1 MVSPYSGRS
10 TYWMGFENEGDDVV
24 KTVETYN
31 NYGQAWS
38 NNPMYQTFYR
48 NMAIYYSTIIEP
60 SSWDTGLIFTGKQ
73 GELIKMMVP
82 QAMSLTRQIVGIVC
96 KQKLAF
102 NCVADSKAQDVVEV
116 TRLGNALCKSV
127 VEQQKLDLTYEFA
140 VEQSMLTGLLILYT
154 HWRTDKGKRHAVDEK
169 GVQHFKGDVEICAPT
184 VWDLL
189 FDHRIED
196 PRAWNWVQVRVIRNR
211 WDLIAQHPELKE
223 ELLALPSV
231 RSAQGRFM
239 YAADM
244 SPSDEDNV
252 YVYNLYH
259 KPTPAL
265 PEGRYIAY
273 GDNKTILYDGP
284 NFYGELPVYV
294 GRSQPIPQSG
304 FAYPFFSQ
312 LVPIQEIFDTCV
324 SAIATN
330 NATFAVQNVAVP
342 RGAGINVQQILGMN
356 FFSYTP
362 QAGVPNGGKP
372 EPIQLTQSSPETY
385 KFLEYLEKY
394 LRDLSSINSALR
406 GDPPSQVSAG
416 TAIATLTATALETV
430 LQGAKSSR
438 IALKSAMMGAL
449 NCYRRFASVERE
461 LPITG
466 ITGQE
471 SMKSFTGEDLDP
483 IKDITINEANPMM
496 QTLTGRIETAREVVN
511 LGLVTNVKGYFA
523 VLEGAESSEL
533 YKKELSEED
542 LVNRENE
549 DLLTGNE
556 VVVLSGDDHPYHMM
570 MHYTLLNH
578 SKVRLESDLAARV
591 MAHIVEHYEVS
602 QNTDPNFLAMIRTG
616 KMPEIM
622 PPPMGGGAPPPPG
635 EEGGG
640 MVDPMGKKAQGE
652 TGAQPAD
659 PAKDQVAR
667 GAA

>member
-1 MVSPYSGRS
+1 MVSPYSGRH
-10 TYWMGFENEGDDVV
+10 TYWMSFENEAEDVV
-24 KTVETYN
+24 KNVETYN
-31 NYGQAWS
+31 NFGQAWA

-60 SSWDTGLIFTGKQ
+60 NAWDTGLVFTGKQ

-82 QAMSLTRQIVGIVC
+82 QAMSLTRQVVGIVT

-102 NCVADSKAQDVVEV
+102 QCTADSKSQDVIEV
-116 TRLGNALCKSV
+116 TRLGNALLKSI

-140 VEQSMLTGLLILYT
+140 VEQSMLTGLCILYT
-154 HWRTDKGKRHAVDEK
+154 HWRTDKGRKHAKDME
-169 GVQHFKGDVEICAPT
+169 GVQHFQGEVEICAPT

-196 PRAWNWVQVRVIRNR
+196 PRSWNWVQVRVIRNR
-211 WDLIAQHPELKE
+211 WDLIAQHPELKDE
-223 ELLALPSV
+223 ILALPSV

-244 SPSDEDNV
+244 SPSDEDNI

-259 KPTPAL
+259 RPSPAL
-265 PEGRYIAY
+265 PDGRYIAY
-273 GDNKTILYDGP
+273 GDTKTVFFDGP
-284 NFYGELPVYV
+284 NIYGELPVYV
-294 GRSQPIPQSG
+294 GRTQPIPQSG

-312 LVPIQEIFDTCV
+312 LVPLQEILDTCV

-372 EPIQLTQSSPETY
+372 EPIQLTQSAPETY
-385 KFLEYLEKY
+385 KFLDYLERY
-394 LRDLSSINSALR
+394 LRDLSNINSALR

-438 IALKSAMMGAL
+438 MCLKSAVTGAL

-461 LPITG
+461 IPITG
-466 ITGQE
+466 ISGQE
-471 SMKSFTGEDLDP
+471 SMKTFRGEDLDP
-483 IKDITINEANPMM
+483 IKDVSINEANPMM
-496 QTLTGRIETAREVVN
+496 QTLTGRIETAREVVQ

-523 VLEGAESSEL
+523 VLEGAQPDEL

-556 VVVLSGDDHPYHMM
+556 VVVLAGDDHSYHMM

-591 MAHIVEHYEVS
+591 MEHILEHYEIS
-602 QNTDPNFLAMIRTG
+602 QKTDPNFLAMIRTG
-616 KMPEIM
+616 KMPEM
-622 PPPMGGGAPPPPG
+622 MPPPPG
-635 EEGGG
+635 PPPGAPSGVE
-640 MVDPMGKKAQGE
+640 PMGEKAQGE
-652 TGAQPAD
+652 LGANPAE
-659 PAKDQVAR
+659 PARDQVPGR
-667 GAA
+667 GGR